1 MNAIIQAQP
10 RAHLEE
16 FDPDAETAAV
26 LLPSG
31 LYVELAYT
39 VDWHSEFD
47 YYSNGDVSWPDVEY
61 TVQRVTGDEC
71 RPVLAKLRTED
82 YRAITRLLTAAVERQ
97 EQKKYEDY

>member
-1 MNAIIQAQP
+1 MNAIVQIQPCAC
-10 RAHLEE
+10 LEE
-16 FDPDAETAAV
+16 FDAESETAAV

-47 YYSNGDVSWPDVEY
+47 YYSNGDVSWPDVDY

-71 RPVLAKLRTED
+71 RPALAKLRTED
-82 YRAITRLLTAAVERQ
+82 YRVITRLLTAAIERR
-97 EQKKYEDY
+97 EQKKYEEY

>member
-1 MNAIIQAQP
+1 MQIQPCAW
-10 RAHLEE
+10 LEE
-16 FDPDAETAAV
+16 FDAEAETAAV

-39 VDWHSEFD
+39 VKWCGEFD
-47 YYSNGDVSWPDVEY
+47 YYSNGDVSWPDVDY

-71 RPVLAKLRTED
+71 RPALVKLATED

-97 EQKKYEDY
+97 EQKKYKEY